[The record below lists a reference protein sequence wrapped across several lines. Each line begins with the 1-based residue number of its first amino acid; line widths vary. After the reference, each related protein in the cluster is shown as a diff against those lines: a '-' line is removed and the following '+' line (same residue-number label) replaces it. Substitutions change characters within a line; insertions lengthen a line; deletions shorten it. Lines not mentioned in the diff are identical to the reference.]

1 MSLKALVI
9 KEADLTE
16 DLIEKVV
23 SPYCRYTENGKII
36 PNQNFSKLSVKKKI
50 LVYLVAKSG
59 LPFVLENDQVAIS
72 ADNKE
77 LEFFTNIKGNTLRPR
92 LSELRE
98 DGYVITESDL
108 HKISNHA
115 ANYIINELKLK

>member
-1 MSLKALVI
+1 MSLKTLVV
-9 KEADLTE
+9 KEAALTE

-23 SPYCRYTENGKII
+23 TPYCRYTENGKII
-36 PNQNFSKLSVKKKI
+36 PNQDFSKLPVKQKI

-59 LPFVLENDQVAIS
+59 LPFVLENDQVAIC

-77 LEFFTNIKGNTLRPR
+77 LGFFLNVKGDTLRPR

-98 DGYVITESDL
+98 EGYIITESSL
-108 HKISNHA
+108 HRISNHA
-115 ANYIINELKLK
+115 ANYIIHELKLK